1 LYRLVPEE
9 LSWNEWVAQPRAL
22 WLPPIKRPLGL
33 ALLSLATLAG
43 GLWLVH
49 PQPSKSFVAG
59 KPVAVSLNGNATT
72 ADTGFISLLVSD
84 LNSSE
89 PCPSYGCVGT
99 SLGNCSVRED
109 TLRFQYEND
118 DRLTVLVRSGC
129 GRIFAIAENP
139 PGPAM
144 WAKENVV
151 TDLANWPGTQ

>member
-9 LSWNEWVAQPRAL
+9 PSWNEWVAQPRAL
-22 WLPPIKRPLGL
+22 WLRPIKRPLGL
-33 ALLSLATLAG
+33 ALLSLAALVG
-43 GLWLVH
+43 GLWLGH

-72 ADTGFISLLVSD
+72 ADAGFISRLVSD

-89 PCPSYGCVGT
+89 PCPSYGCVGS
-99 SLGNCSVRED
+99 SLGDCSPRED
-109 TLRFQYEND
+109 ELRFQYDND

-129 GRIFAIAENP
+129 GRIFAIAQNS

-144 WAKENVV
+144 LAKEDVL
-151 TDLANWPGTQ
+151 TDLANWPGR